1 METTKQ
7 SDAEWLRTC
16 ASKEAEHARK
26 AALRGLTSVAAEVQ
40 RMLRGCESGAGSD
53 TGGEHAARNYVGE
66 FASACVE
73 YAKWRALAAVANY

>member
-1 METTKQ
+1 MSNAPQ
-7 SDAEWLRTC
+7 SDAAWMRSV
-16 ASKEAEHARK
+16 AAKEAEHARV
-26 AALRGLTSVAAEVQ
+26 AALRGLASVAAEVQ
-40 RMLRGCESGAGSD
+40 RMLRECESGAGSD

>member
-1 METTKQ
+1 
-7 SDAEWLRTC
+7 
-16 ASKEAEHARK
+16 
-26 AALRGLTSVAAEVQ
+26 
-40 RMLRGCESGAGSD
+40 MLRECESGAGSD